1 MAIPPVIK
9 NFIIKYKVIIGVVL
23 LVVLAAAPSLYYFR
37 QYQKA
42 QWRLDNPTE
51 VAKQEAKATIAAIG
65 KLMLLPADEEP
76 TVVQVTDISK
86 LKDQPFFANAQNGDK
101 VLIYTKA
108 KKAILYRPGTNKI
121 IDVGPVN
128 IGNSATPSAQTNP
141 TPPAALQP
149 ATPPAAPNIII
160 Q

>member
-1 MAIPPVIK
+1 MQRLALVLFIELIIICPMAIPLGIK

-37 QYQKA
+37 QYQNA
-42 QWRLDNPTE
+42 QWKLNNPTE
-51 VAKQEAKATIAAIG
+51 VAKQEAKDTIAVVG

-76 TVVQVTDISK
+76 TVASVTDTTK

-108 KKAILYRPGTNKI
+108 KK
-121 IDVGPVN
+121 
-128 IGNSATPSAQTNP
+128 
-141 TPPAALQP
+141 
-149 ATPPAAPNIII
+149 
-160 Q
+160 